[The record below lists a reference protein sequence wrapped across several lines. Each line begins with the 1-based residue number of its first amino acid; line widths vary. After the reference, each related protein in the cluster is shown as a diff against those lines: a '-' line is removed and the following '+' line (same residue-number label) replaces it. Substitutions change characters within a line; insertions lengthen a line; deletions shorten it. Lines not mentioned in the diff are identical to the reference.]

1 VSLAL
6 WLVPPTTR
14 RSEYATFIDA
24 FADRYGT
31 PRFVPHV
38 TLLTGVPSCDETQLR
53 ALADICRGIELQ
65 PRGLATFAETYR
77 ALVVEFDLTDGLAR
91 ARDAAARAFRAD
103 AGAPASA
110 YEPHLPLM
118 YGDLA
123 ADIREE
129 ARRSIE
135 ATVFPPFVP
144 EVLQVVNCVGPP
156 DRWHA
161 PLQLQL

>member
-1 VSLAL
+1 MSLAL

-24 FADRYGT
+24 LADRYGT

-38 TLLTGVPSCDETQLR
+38 TLLTEVPSCDETQLR
-53 ALADICRGIELQ
+53 ELAESCRGIELQ
-65 PRGLATFAETYR
+65 PRGLATFDDYYR
-77 ALVVEFDLTDGLAR
+77 ALVVQFDLTDGLAR
-91 ARDAAARAFRAD
+91 ARDVATRAFRAD
-103 AGAPASA
+103 AGA
-110 YEPHLPLM
+110 YEPHLSLM
-118 YGDLA
+118 YGDVSA
-123 ADIREE
+123 EVREE

-135 ATVFPPFVP
+135 ATAFPPFVP
-144 EVLQVVNCVGPP
+144 EVLQLVDCVGPP